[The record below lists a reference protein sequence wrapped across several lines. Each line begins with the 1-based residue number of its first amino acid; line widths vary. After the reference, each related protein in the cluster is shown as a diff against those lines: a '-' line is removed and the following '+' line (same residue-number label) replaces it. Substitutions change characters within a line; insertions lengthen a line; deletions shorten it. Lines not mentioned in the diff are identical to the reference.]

1 MMANGPITWR
11 AKTLKRVSTSTA
23 ETEYIA
29 VYEAGR
35 QTKWLIQ
42 WLQEVEIYE
51 DLPFEIK
58 CDNTAA
64 ITLSGMLADTAVSST
79 SMSSIIGF
87 VKQSTPVMSPS
98 LMFPLTITL
107 QTFLQRLFLILN
119 SRNWSR

>member
-1 MMANGPITWR
+1 MMANGPVTWK

-35 QTKWLIQ
+35 QAKWLIQ
-42 WLQEVEIYE
+42 WLQEVEVYE

-64 ITLSGMLADTAVSST
+64 ITLSKNASGHSRIKHINIKHHWIREAVDTGDVT
-79 SMSSIIGF
+79 IIYI
-87 VKQSTPVMSPS
+87 P
-98 LMFPLTITL
+98 
-107 QTFLQRLFLILN
+107 
-119 SRNWSR
+119 